1 MTNTCQLCGKET
13 TEQMFDVLPWG
24 QTCFLCVD
32 EIERIRKYEKRCE
45 LASKEQGIDQLISD
59 LKEEEITA
67 TSEQTGGFTMCA
79 YVELKGNRYIYAN
92 TYGAGIYG
100 LEDYE
105 ADIIQLD
112 EPNSKEVAKAVA
124 QWIKEN
130 N

>member
-1 MTNTCQLCGKET
+1 MNT
-13 TEQMFDVLPWG
+13 
-24 QTCFLCVD
+24 
-32 EIERIRKYEKRCE
+32 YEMRCE
-45 LASKEQGIDQLISD
+45 LASKEQGIDQLITD